1 MATDQRKQLLV
12 ALQAALPTVRVVAP
26 DECPALL
33 TDWRRRYH
41 GDAIAV
47 AFPRTTAEVAAVV
60 SWCRAH
66 QVTIT
71 PQGGNTGLCGGATPL
86 GGERP
91 RLLLN
96 LQRLDR
102 IRSVDPLGG
111 FLVAEAGV
119 TVAALQAAAAEANRL
134 FALSLASEG
143 SATLGG
149 VLSTNAG
156 GVHVV
161 RYGTMRAQ
169 VLGVEAVL
177 ADGSVV
183 ANLSGLRKDNTG
195 YDWRDLLVGAEGTL
209 GIITAAAVRLFS
221 RPRWQQTV
229 WVALADLD
237 AAAALFVALQETF
250 GDKLTAFELMGRMV
264 FELVLRHIPEARAPW
279 QGAELPEWAALV
291 ELSDTAPAAGLEAL
305 TESFWGETFEKG
317 WVWDVA
323 VALSEAQR
331 LRFWQLRES
340 ASEAQQREGVS
351 IKHDIALPLAQIVPF
366 IRAGEAHLPARFPG
380 VRIACFGHFG
390 DGNLHYNC
398 FLPSGLHRADRA
410 AAEVEVTRWI
420 HDEVVRRGGSFSAE
434 HGIGLLKVEAMARYK
449 SDAELALMRRIK
461 AALDPDGLFNPGKV
475 LPEVG

>member
-1 MATDQRKQLLV
+1 MVSEQKKELV
-12 ALQAALPTVRVVAP
+12 AALQAELPEGRVVAP
-26 DECPALL
+26 DEQSALL
-33 TDWRRRYH
+33 TDWRGRYQ

-47 AFPRTTAEVAAVV
+47 VFPRTTAEVAAVV
-60 SWCRAH
+60 AWCRAH

-102 IRSVDPLGG
+102 IRSLDPLSG

-195 YDWRDLLVGAEGTL
+195 YDWRDLLIGAEGTL
-209 GIITAAAVRLFS
+209 GIITAAAVRLFP

-237 AAAALFVALQETF
+237 AAAALFVALHETF
-250 GDKLTAFELMGRMV
+250 GDKLTAFELMGRTV
-264 FELVLRHIPEARAPW
+264 FELVLRHIPDARAPW
-279 QGAELPEWAALV
+279 QAEGVPEWAALV
-291 ELSDTAPAAGLEAL
+291 ELSDTAPASGLDAL
-305 TESFWGETFEKG
+305 TESFWGETFANG
-317 WVWDVA
+317 WVRDAA
-323 VALSEAQR
+323 VALSEQQR
-331 LRFWQLRES
+331 VRFWQLRES

-398 FLPSGLHRADRA
+398 FLPSGLDRADRA
-410 AAEVEVTRWI
+410 AAAAEVTRWI

-434 HGIGLLKVEAMARYK
+434 HGIGLLKVKEMARYK